1 MIRPSLLLPLA
12 LFFIAALATDAW
24 AQEIPS
30 APPAAVLSPEKA
42 NSFDP
47 AVATQAWLDTVPPEK
62 RERSDAYFEG
72 GYWLILWNFLLT
84 GAILLLLLA
93 TRISASLR
101 DFAERTTR
109 FKWLQVVVYVIPF
122 VIIVGALTFPF
133 TVYEQFYREH
143 KYGMATQT
151 FGPWFLEQI
160 EALIITLIAASL
172 GLMILYAVFRRAPQ
186 TWWIWGTVV
195 AVCLSIFGS
204 FITPIYIEPIFN
216 TYRPLDD
223 RAIRDPILALARAN
237 EIPVQQVFV
246 VDASRQT
253 TRVSANVAGMFG
265 TTRIALND
273 NLLKQC
279 TLPEIREV
287 MAHEMGHYILNH
299 GAKLVTYSAIL
310 FLIAFALTSG
320 LFNVAVR
327 KWGNR
332 CGVRGI
338 GDLAGL
344 PLLCL
349 ILSTLF
355 FLATPFTNTIT
366 RITEREADAFG
377 INTSREADGS
387 AMIALKLGQY
397 RKLDP
402 EPIEEFIFF
411 DHPSGRARIRMAMD
425 CKAARLPAGDVDARN
440 PARR

>member
-1 MIRPSLLLPLA
+1 MIKRLLFLQLP
-12 LFFIAALATDAW
+12 LFFIAALAPADW
-24 AQEIPS
+24 GQEIPS
-30 APPAAVLSPEKA
+30 VPPAAVVSPEKA

-216 TYRPLDD
+216 TYKPVDD
-223 RAIRDPILALARAN
+223 P
-237 EIPVQQVFV
+237 
-246 VDASRQT
+246 
-253 TRVSANVAGMFG
+253 
-265 TTRIALND
+265 
-273 NLLKQC
+273 
-279 TLPEIREV
+279 
-287 MAHEMGHYILNH
+287 
-299 GAKLVTYSAIL
+299 
-310 FLIAFALTSG
+310 
-320 LFNVAVR
+320 
-327 KWGNR
+327 
-332 CGVRGI
+332 
-338 GDLAGL
+338 
-344 PLLCL
+344 
-349 ILSTLF
+349 
-355 FLATPFTNTIT
+355 
-366 RITEREADAFG
+366 
-377 INTSREADGS
+377 
-387 AMIALKLGQY
+387 
-397 RKLDP
+397 
-402 EPIEEFIFF
+402 
-411 DHPSGRARIRMAMD
+411 
-425 CKAARLPAGDVDARN
+425 
-440 PARR
+440 